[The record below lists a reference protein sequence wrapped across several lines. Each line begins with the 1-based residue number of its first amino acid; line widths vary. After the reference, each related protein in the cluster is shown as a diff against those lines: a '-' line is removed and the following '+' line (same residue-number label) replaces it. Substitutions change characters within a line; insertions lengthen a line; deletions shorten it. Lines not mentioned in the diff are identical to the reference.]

1 MESRRTALYL
11 IDERKAGS
19 MAGRI
24 SSTNRPILAPAL
36 IIYAPQFRLMDF
48 DFESRFRRRF
58 ISSRKHN
65 RQFLYENSRND
76 ARSVSRRPIG
86 SNSSSS
92 LDRRFRK
99 MGHAWKIFFP
109 PERIRKKQEGWRRVR
124 LIFHIKSVQREFSR
138 EKQSRALVSIVHR
151 GVEREA
157 EGDCWATN
165 PIGNFFAIKIPSR
178 GMDAPSAFKS

>member
-1 MESRRTALYL
+1 MPRNFGLWIS
-11 IDERKAGS
+11 
-19 MAGRI
+19 I
-24 SSTNRPILAPAL
+24 SSPVFVGALSRHENIIDSFSMKILETMLDRFRGGQLVQTRRRRLIAVLEKWGTRGKFFSLRTDTRKTRRLAP
-36 IIYAPQFRLMDF
+36 
-48 DFESRFRRRF
+48 
-58 ISSRKHN
+58 
-65 RQFLYENSRND
+65 
-76 ARSVSRRPIG
+76 
-86 SNSSSS
+86 
-92 LDRRFRK
+92 
-99 MGHAWKIFFP
+99 
-109 PERIRKKQEGWRRVR
+109 VR